1 MIGMKNIRWINL
13 FVFVMLTSIAI
24 AQPIDHQEMSD
35 KYYAQ
40 KIAYITNVLDL
51 SPDES
56 TKFWPLYNEY
66 SDKKND
72 LRTEMISYRQTLLGK
87 YASISE
93 EEAQNALNFYQEH
106 IIQMQEL
113 EIEYQNKY
121 LQVLPARK
129 VLLLLKAE
137 KDFRRQLLKKLG
149 RKRSG
154 R

>member
-1 MIGMKNIRWINL
+1 MIDMKNIWRVNL

-93 EEAQNALNFYQEH
+93 EEAQNALNFYQKH
-106 IIQMQEL
+106 IILMQEL

-154 R
+154 Q